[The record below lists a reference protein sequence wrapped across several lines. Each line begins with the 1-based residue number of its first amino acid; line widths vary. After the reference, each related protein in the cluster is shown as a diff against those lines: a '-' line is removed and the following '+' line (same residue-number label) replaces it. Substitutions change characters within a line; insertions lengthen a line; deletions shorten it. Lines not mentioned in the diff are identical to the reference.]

1 MCDSSTTLNIIL
13 ISSVSSLALLYLF
26 LKFWRLARDN
36 HEKDANQKEHHQHHF
51 YRKSKLVLR
60 KFVKSPDSS
69 KVIEKLNVHF
79 HYIIS
84 TKNDGKIDSL
94 SKDLYSGLEKI
105 YHHDRA
111 EIFSFLHKNMD
122 PIIMENVINR
132 QFPGF
137 AKEFIANIKEKFMM
151 FDERIFAAKDTLTRL
166 LMIEL
171 EYLDIL
177 KDSFIAI
184 SLYYIVG
191 GYQAILDFPTHFSII
206 VVLCM
211 FTTVVVPIF
220 FATLHLVVHNP
231 FMVFNFD
238 SSHKIKG
245 KWKKL
250 FMTFSCCILSFLN
263 PILLVNAYESA
274 KEKSKSMA
282 KSMDRNIITQLRHT
296 QNIKMQWLSFLKIEL
311 GIKIFFK
318 SLNPCTCNPLLQG

>member
-1 MCDSSTTLNIIL
+1 
-13 ISSVSSLALLYLF
+13 
-26 LKFWRLARDN
+26 
-36 HEKDANQKEHHQHHF
+36 
-51 YRKSKLVLR
+51 
-60 KFVKSPDSS
+60 
-69 KVIEKLNVHF
+69 
-79 HYIIS
+79 
-84 TKNDGKIDSL
+84 
-94 SKDLYSGLEKI
+94 
-105 YHHDRA
+105 
-111 EIFSFLHKNMD
+111 
-122 PIIMENVINR
+122 
-132 QFPGF
+132 
-137 AKEFIANIKEKFMM
+137 
-151 FDERIFAAKDTLTRL
+151 
-166 LMIEL
+166 MIEL

-238 SSHKIKG
+238 SSHKIKE

-250 FMTFSCCILSFLN
+250 LMTFSCCILSFLN

-282 KSMDRNIITQLRHT
+282 KSMDRNIITQLRYT

-311 GIKIFFK
+311 GIKSFFK